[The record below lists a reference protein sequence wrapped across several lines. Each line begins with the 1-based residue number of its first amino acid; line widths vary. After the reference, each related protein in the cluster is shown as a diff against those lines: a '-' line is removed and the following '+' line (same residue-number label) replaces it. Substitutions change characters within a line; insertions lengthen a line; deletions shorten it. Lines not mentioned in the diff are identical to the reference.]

1 MEIFGG
7 FVTMMSI
14 LGFFLTVIWFVLPF
28 VVFGIKGKVDRSVEI
43 LESLDRRLADMEHRL
58 ERLTVPSA
66 APPDGGVA
74 GHTPTSA
81 GPPTSAGG

>member
-7 FVTMMSI
+7 FVTLMSI

-43 LESLDRRLADMEHRL
+43 LESLDQRLAEVESRL
-58 ERLTVPSA
+58 ERLTAPSA
-66 APPDGGVA
+66 APPDGGPA
-74 GHTPTSA
+74 DHTPTSA
-81 GPPTSAGG
+81 GPPTSGGA